1 MRELNLFEAYHGARS
16 MWFLVNLV
24 RGERSLVVREE
35 GIGVFFENIELFFY
49 FPNFC
54 PRSKLSIIWEVH
66 VLFVDILMGIQVRVT
81 IV

>member
-1 MRELNLFEAYHGARS
+1 MRELNLFEASHGARS

-24 RGERSLVVREE
+24 RGERSLVVGEE
-35 GIGVFFENIELFFY
+35 GIGVCFENIKLLFY

-54 PRSKLSIIWEVH
+54 PRSKQNIIWEVH
-66 VLFVDILMGIQVRVT
+66 VLFVDVLIGIKVRVT